1 MTAGRPEMTVQ
12 PAIPAPVQSLLERL
26 WSGGHAGFV
35 VGGSIRDA
43 LLGREPA
50 DWDLA
55 TDARPERLQE
65 LFPGALYEN
74 RFGTVVVR
82 EAGHEFEITTFR
94 TEREYVDFRRPVEVE
109 FGATIE
115 EDVARR
121 DFTVNAIAW
130 GAAGPGETPGV
141 VDPHGGRAD
150 LEARLL
156 RAVGD
161 PAERFREDALRMVR
175 ALRLHATLGFEI
187 EAATLEAIRENASL
201 VRHLSG
207 ERVGAELER
216 LLASAEPSVGLSAMA
231 ETGVLAQVLPELDA
245 QRGVAQDKIPGDDL
259 WQHTLRTVDAA
270 PADRPIVRFAAL
282 LHDVAKPAT
291 MADGH
296 FHGHDALGGQM
307 AAAILDR
314 LRSPRSVSGRVVQL
328 VAQHMFTYDGSWGDA
343 GVRRFIRRVGRPAL
357 DDLFALREAD
367 SIGSGHAP
375 DAHGLAELR
384 SRVAAQ
390 LAASVALDRADLA
403 VDGDDLIRELGLTPG
418 PRLGRLIEG
427 LLERVIAEPAL
438 NDRPTLLRLAAE
450 ALAEEAS

>member
-1 MTAGRPEMTVQ
+1 MTDQ
-12 PAIPAPVQSLLERL
+12 PDVPAPVRALLDRL
-26 WSGGHAGFV
+26 WSAGHSGFV

-82 EAGHEFEITTFR
+82 EGEHEYEITTFR
-94 TEREYVDFRRPVEVE
+94 TEREYVDFRRPAEVE

-115 EDVARR
+115 EDLARR

-130 GAAGPGETPGV
+130 GASAGEEPGKPGF
-141 VDPHGGRAD
+141 VDPHAGRAD
-150 LEARLL
+150 LDARLL

-161 PAERFREDALRMVR
+161 PGERFREDALRIVR
-175 ALRLHATLGFEI
+175 ALRLKATLGFEI
-187 EAATLEAIRENASL
+187 EPATLAAVAENAGL

-207 ERVGAELER
+207 ERVGAELDK
-216 LLASAEPSVGLSAMA
+216 LLAAPQPSVGLAAMA
-231 ETGVLAQVLPELDA
+231 EAGVLAHLFPELEA
-245 QRGVAQDKIPGDDL
+245 ERGIPQDKIAGDDL
-259 WQHTLRTVDAA
+259 WQHTLRSVDAA
-270 PADRPIVRFAAL
+270 PAERPIIRLAAL
-282 LHDVAKPAT
+282 LHDIGKPAT

-296 FHGHDALGGQM
+296 FRGHDALGGQM
-307 AAAILDR
+307 AAAVMSR
-314 LRSPRSVSGRVVQL
+314 LRTPKSVSGRVVQL
-328 VAQHMFTYDGSWGDA
+328 VAQHMFTYESSWSDA
-343 GVRRFIRRVGRPAL
+343 GVRRFIKRVGRPAL

-367 SIGSGHAP
+367 SLGSGAP
-375 DAHGLAELR
+375 ADAHGLAELR

-390 LAASVALDRADLA
+390 LAASVALDRGDLA
-403 VDGDDLIRELGLTPG
+403 IDGDDLIRELGLKPG
-418 PRLGRLIEG
+418 PQLGRLIER

-438 NDRPTLLRLAAE
+438 NDRSALMRLARE
-450 ALAEEAS
+450 ALADDGAG

>member
-1 MTAGRPEMTVQ
+1 MTDQ
-12 PAIPAPVQSLLERL
+12 PAIPATVDSLLERL

-55 TDARPERLQE
+55 TDARPEQLLE

-82 EAGHEFEITTFR
+82 EDGHQYEITTFR

-115 EDVARR
+115 EDLERR

-130 GAAGPGETPGV
+130 GAPGPGEAPGI
-141 VDPHGGRAD
+141 VDPHAGQVD
-150 LEARLL
+150 LDARLL

-161 PAERFREDALRMVR
+161 PVERFREDALRIIR
-175 ALRLHATLGFEI
+175 GLRLHATLGFEL
-187 EAATLEAIRENASL
+187 EAATLAAIRENAAL

-216 LLASAEPSVGLSAMA
+216 LLVAPQPSIGLAAMA
-231 ETGVLAQVLPELDA
+231 DTGVLAQILPELDA
-245 QRGVAQDKIPGDDL
+245 QRGVSQDKIPGDDL
-259 WQHTLRTVDAA
+259 WMHTLRSVDAA
-270 PADRPIVRFAAL
+270 PVDRPIVRLAAL
-282 LHDVAKPAT
+282 LHDVGKPAT

-296 FHGHDALGGQM
+296 FHGHDSLGSQM
-307 AAAILDR
+307 AAAILGR
-314 LRSPRSVSGRVVQL
+314 LRTPRAVSGRVVQL
-328 VAQHMFTYDGSWGDA
+328 VAQHMFTYDASWGDA
-343 GVRRFIRRVGRPAL
+343 GDRRFIKRVGRPAL

-367 SIGSGHAP
+367 SLGSGQSP

-390 LAASVALDRADLA
+390 LAASVVLDRGDLA
-403 VDGDDLIRELGLTPG
+403 VDGDDLILELGLTPG
-418 PRLGRLIEG
+418 PRLGRLIDG
-427 LLERVIAEPAL
+427 LLERVIADPAL

-450 ALAEEAS
+450 ALAKDAAR